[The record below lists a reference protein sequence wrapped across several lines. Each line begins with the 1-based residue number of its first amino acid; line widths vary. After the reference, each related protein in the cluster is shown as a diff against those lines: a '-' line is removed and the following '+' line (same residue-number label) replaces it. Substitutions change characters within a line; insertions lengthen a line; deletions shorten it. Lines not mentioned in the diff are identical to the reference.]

1 LKASISADVSRDLGR
16 DGLATRA
23 YLNALASGLDYGARV
38 FVGFVV
44 NPFLVA
50 GLGPY
55 LFGVWQLLSRTVGY
69 VSATSGRTPQALKWT
84 IASHQVSADYEEKRR
99 QVGSAIAVWAVFLPV
114 VVLAGLAVGWMLPW
128 LLGTPLEV
136 TGTVRVAIGLLIANL
151 AMVSLAD
158 IPRSVLGGENLGY
171 KRMGLSTVLILVGG
185 GLTVAALYLGTG
197 LPGVAAA
204 QLATT
209 VLSGA
214 VFLRVARQYVQ
225 WFGVAWPS
233 LAGGRRFLGLSSWFV
248 VWRLIM
254 QVMLAGDIV
263 VLGFLGRV
271 ELVTAYV
278 LSKYAAETMVGFA
291 AMIMGGIAPGL
302 GGIIGAGRLVKAAA
316 VRNEM
321 LAATW
326 LMTTTVGTTVVLWD
340 REFVRLWVGA
350 AHYAGL
356 AETVFIVLMLTQ
368 FVFIRSDA
376 QVIDLT
382 LNVRRKVLL
391 GGVSA
396 VASLVLAGTFV
407 RVFDG
412 GIAGVCL
419 GLMLGR
425 LALTLAYPGLV
436 GRLLGVPL
444 RAQLRSAARP
454 VAVTALVLATALAL
468 EPLGIARGWPQ
479 LLLAVPATA
488 ATVAAVALYAGL
500 PGDVRRRLVGRF
512 RHAAMRAEAAH

>member
-1 LKASISADVSRDLGR
+1 
-16 DGLATRA
+16 
-23 YLNALASGLDYGARV
+23 
-38 FVGFVV
+38 
-44 NPFLVA
+44 
-50 GLGPY
+50 
-55 LFGVWQLLSRTVGY
+55 
-69 VSATSGRTPQALKWT
+69 
-84 IASHQVSADYEEKRR
+84 
-99 QVGSAIAVWAVFLPV
+99 
-114 VVLAGLAVGWMLPW
+114 
-128 LLGTPLEV
+128 
-136 TGTVRVAIGLLIANL
+136 
-151 AMVSLAD
+151 
-158 IPRSVLGGENLGY
+158 
-171 KRMGLSTVLILVGG
+171 
-185 GLTVAALYLGTG
+185 
-197 LPGVAAA
+197 
-204 QLATT
+204 
-209 VLSGA
+209 
-214 VFLRVARQYVQ
+214 
-225 WFGVAWPS
+225 
-233 LAGGRRFLGLSSWFV
+233 
-248 VWRLIM
+248 
-254 QVMLAGDIV
+254 
-263 VLGFLGRV
+263 
-271 ELVTAYV
+271 
-278 LSKYAAETMVGFA
+278 VGFA